1 MTIYEKLGEALNVEL
16 TDDYKLNA
24 TDLEISTWNTA
35 DGYELHI
42 ITEDPRNIDWEYDV
56 YYYEPSFD
64 NVLDRIKELDAGS
77 TVYLCDFEQY
87 LPEYEVKDWLAEHY
101 DDDEIDEDEEPDVV
115 EDKSGVEMLLDLAEE
130 RTNVEILQNI
140 SKLNKYDG

>member
-1 MTIYEKLGEALNVEL
+1 MNIYEKLGEALNVEL

-35 DGYELHI
+35 DGYEVHI
-42 ITEDPRNIDWEYDV
+42 MTEDPRELNWEYDV

-64 NVLDRIKELDAGS
+64 EVIARIKELPEGS
-77 TVYLCDFEQY
+77 TVYLCDYEQY

-101 DDDEIDEDEEPDVV
+101 DDEDEEDEE
-115 EDKSGVEMLLDLAEE
+115 EDNRS
-130 RTNVEILQNI
+130 TVEILQDLSN
-140 SKLNKYDG
+140 YTRHDG

>member
-16 TDDYKLNA
+16 TDDYKLYA

-42 ITEDPRNIDWEYDV
+42 ITEDPTALDWEYDV

-64 NVLDRIKELDAGS
+64 NVLDRIKELQAGS
-77 TVYLCDFEQY
+77 VVYLCDFEQY
-87 LPEYEVKDWLAEHY
+87 LPEDEVRDWLAEHY
-101 DDDEIDEDEEPDVV
+101 DDEIDEDEEPDVV

>member
-1 MTIYEKLGEALNVEL
+1 MNIYEKLGEALNVEL

-35 DGYELHI
+35 DGYEVHI
-42 ITEDPRNIDWEYDV
+42 MTEDSRQLNWEYDV

-64 NVLDRIKELDAGS
+64 EVMARIKDLPSGS
-77 TVYLCDFEQY
+77 TVYLCDYEQY

-101 DDDEIDEDEEPDVV
+101 DD
-115 EDKSGVEMLLDLAEE
+115 EDKEE
-130 RTNVEILQNI
+130 DNRSTVEILQDLSN
-140 SKLNKYDG
+140 YTRHDG